1 MSRKVWA
8 APGQSYYV
16 CMLEGRAGGSSA
28 SCGHLIATTT
38 ANTGVKRH
46 LEGQHPELLV
56 AKQPNPATE
65 GKTSNFQAVL
75 AVLESGLPYN
85 QFTVKSGSLRKL
97 LPAFPSANTFR
108 KYAREMVPITVA
120 NIKEALGRVS
130 SIGVTFDFTPLPNR
144 ELAAVNVH
152 LWGRHG
158 PEVLTLAVQEM
169 EGSLTSDAISTWLKK
184 VADLYGIKLLTTTP
198 TDDPAVLL
206 WAGTDSG
213 SNVVGA
219 GKALVDPYVTYQSS
233 LLPDFFGWSFCVAHG
248 GNLLIHDALSH
259 GFIGP
264 LIETI
269 VGHTKAIRHS
279 RTLREAV
286 VEQGIPTPGRL
297 VTTRWRSLMRL
308 IRYWVQNAAKLE
320 AASDQ
325 FAIAPND
332 LNKLALVFGI
342 LEPVDLFIARSQ
354 ADVAGDAFF
363 IPIRVFGILA
373 VYKKKQGFRKL
384 VVDSTTTTPMVAAD
398 FDTSLSSWLGFVTEP
413 FEERF
418 LSTNTADFEVV
429 DDGESDTDDDDECD
443 DDDDVDE
450 VDDGDNVEW
459 RGPRARFKHQ
469 CLLMHSAVLAA
480 FGLSPL
486 GSAWGAGVAE
496 GALTSE
502 DARQLVDDA
511 NVDGVK
517 QALLI
522 RFMTDSDWRRAVRTG
537 ARAGGAGGAT
547 PAAGILGMLQG
558 PHRVAANPI
567 DSAAT
572 SIKNFVES
580 DALKQLFVNYLQLAE
595 DKRTPDVE
603 KTFVV
608 RWAELA
614 HESAPWIGHV
624 VRSILIAPLRSTGP
638 ESDFSIVQ
646 HIHGPRRQRI
656 SREVLAAY
664 LLSKRARA
672 YITEPRRDVGI
683 TKEGTKDITL
693 FTAPKGAVPAR
704 ATSSSGGAAVEASS
718 SSSSSSAPQT
728 SPAQAAPRRRRA
740 SDDDDDEE
748 EEEPDL
754 QANLVVTRSG
764 RRAGAITT
772 RQIADIITPDARL
785 ARRATGTARMV

>member
-1 MSRKVWA
+1 VSRKVWA

-46 LEGQHPELLV
+46 LEGRHPELLV

-398 FDTSLSSWLGFVTEP
+398 FDTSLSSWLGFVTER

-522 RFMTDSDWRRAVRTG
+522 RFMTDSDWRRAVRGG

-558 PHRVAANPI
+558 PPRGGQPHR
-567 DSAAT
+567 
-572 SIKNFVES
+572 
-580 DALKQLFVNYLQLAE
+580 L
-595 DKRTPDVE
+595 
-603 KTFVV
+603 
-608 RWAELA
+608 
-614 HESAPWIGHV
+614 
-624 VRSILIAPLRSTGP
+624 
-638 ESDFSIVQ
+638 
-646 HIHGPRRQRI
+646 
-656 SREVLAAY
+656 
-664 LLSKRARA
+664 
-672 YITEPRRDVGI
+672 RRDVHQELRRIGR
-683 TKEGTKDITL
+683 
-693 FTAPKGAVPAR
+693 AQAAVRQLPSAR
-704 ATSSSGGAAVEASS
+704 RGQAHPRRREDLRGEVGGARPRERAVDRSRGALHPHRAAALDGARERLQHRPAHPRP
-718 SSSSSSAPQT
+718 AP
-728 SPAQAAPRRRRA
+728 PAHLARGACRVPTEQAGARVHHRAAPRRRHHQGGHQGYHPLHGAERC
-740 SDDDDDEE
+740 
-748 EEEPDL
+748 
-754 QANLVVTRSG
+754 G
-764 RRAGAITT
+764 AGAGHLIE
-772 RQIADIITPDARL
+772 RRGGCGGVKLLVFVVGAADVSSAGGAAAPPCE
-785 ARRATGTARMV
+785 